1 MESTKIEL
9 SPPGASEPAE
19 VIGSPEEATPLLTTS
34 LPGPQDA
41 ILDDAAP
48 TSPASSEA
56 IFDSFKIA
64 HIPDLLS
71 SIIAM
76 VKETGQMHIPDNC
89 DCIGECSCLTKKN
102 RRIKLFNDRTF
113 FAKDLVTTNNEGIKD
128 YSTLIEHTKLIHE
141 FVKDL
146 LSCHQAYELAK
157 RGFMDHATAAE
168 RERIRAKDK
177 EYEPKYKEREAN
189 EAKAPKLSATEK
201 MLRELTAAAIVVA
214 GLKGEKLTEL
224 EARQRAE
231 KIIFAK

>member
-1 MESTKIEL
+1 MESIKIEL
-9 SPPGASEPAE
+9 SPPGRDGATKVA
-19 VIGSPEEATPLLTTS
+19 GSPEVASQVSTTEPLGAFPVILENTV
-34 LPGPQDA
+34 PPQPVGP
-41 ILDDAAP
+41 
-48 TSPASSEA
+48 EA
-56 IFDSFKIA
+56 IFDPFKIS
-64 HIPDLLS
+64 HVPDLLS

-89 DCIGECSCLTKKN
+89 DCQGECSCLTKKN

-113 FAKDLVTTNNEGIKD
+113 FAKNLVTTNSEGIKD

-157 RGFMDHATAAE
+157 RGFIDHATAAE

-177 EYEPKYKEREAN
+177 EYEPKYKEREAS
-189 EAKAPKLSATEK
+189 EAKLAKITPEEKKIQGFMKLGLDRAT
-201 MLRELTAAAIVVA
+201 
-214 GLKGEKLTEL
+214 
-224 EARQRAE
+224 AE